1 MNKYKYLKTEL
12 KSGVFYI
19 ELTRKKSMNALNTA
33 RVGAGGAGASNTSA
47 IAFGG
52 GVPYPSAPPPTVP
65 TTKTEEWNGTNWTE
79 TTDLATGRAYIA
91 GSGTKTAALSSGGS
105 DTTNTEEWTGAGA
118 PVVKTID
125 TD

>member
-1 MNKYKYLKTEL
+1 MLEIKLKQFEALYVASITYLGNL
-12 KSGVFYI
+12 YFP
-19 ELTRKKSMNALNTA
+19 A